1 VNDRLVPLLITCGVA
16 LLSGAG
22 MVMARRL
29 VRCACLLLV
38 HSLAIAATYWCMAA
52 EFLAMAQVVV
62 YTGAIVVLF
71 LFVVLLLPDGGRER
85 RAGPQRFVVA
95 LVGGAV
101 TFVAMFAA
109 MYVAIRS
116 GAEPA
121 ADDSMFAVAAL
132 ARTLFGAQLIPFEL
146 TGVLLLVAIVGGV
159 SLWHRQGAERK
170 R

>member
-1 VNDRLVPLLITCGVA
+1 
-16 LLSGAG
+16 
-22 MVMARRL
+22 
-29 VRCACLLLV
+29 
-38 HSLAIAATYWCMAA
+38 
-52 EFLAMAQVVV
+52 
-62 YTGAIVVLF
+62 
-71 LFVVLLLPDGGRER
+71 
-85 RAGPQRFVVA
+85 
-95 LVGGAV
+95 
-101 TFVAMFAA
+101 MFAA

>member
-38 HSLAIAATYWCMAA
+38 HSLAIAATYWCMTA

-71 LFVVLLLPDGGRER
+71 LFVVLLLPEGGSEPRTSTGR
-85 RAGPQRFVVA
+85 TLLALAGTAAVLLPLGAIVA
-95 LVGGAV
+95 S
-101 TFVAMFAA
+101 T
-109 MYVAIRS
+109 S
-116 GAEPA
+116 GPTQAPA
-121 ADDSMFAVAAL
+121 TTDTSVAAV
-132 ARTLFGAQLIPFEL
+132 ARTLFGPQLVPFEL
-146 TGVLLLVAIVGGV
+146 TALLLLIAIIGAVT
-159 SLWHRQGAERK
+159 LWRRSGAEVR